1 LIKGGGDAAEDEL
14 REQAMSMKTILVPM
28 EPREGMTAVLDTALL
43 LARKCDSYIEG
54 FPLRFGI
61 SEFVAVDPAG
71 SIPLES
77 YRQESI
83 EEAAQARRLFETF
96 MQTSGVPRSA
106 GAGAG
111 LSCGWLEDAPE
122 GESFVGSYGRVFDV
136 TVLSRPDANTIGL
149 HNRAIESGLFESGRP
164 VLLSPPVAP
173 KRIATNI
180 MIAWNNSTEQA
191 RATAFAMPLLREAER
206 VTVLG
211 VTGGS
216 VAGPPAE
223 QLMAY
228 LQRNGIAAKMM
239 TTPTSDRGAGA
250 AILAAAKS
258 EGCDLLVK
266 GAYTQ
271 SRLRQMIFGGA
282 TSHILA
288 NAELPVLMAH

>member
-1 LIKGGGDAAEDEL
+1 
-14 REQAMSMKTILVPM
+14 MSMKTILVPM
-28 EPREGMTAVLDTALL
+28 EPHEGMTAVLETALL
-43 LARKCDSYIEG
+43 LAKKCGSYIEG

-77 YRQESI
+77 YRQESL
-83 EEAAQARRLFETF
+83 EEAAQARKLFESF
-96 MQTSGVPRSA
+96 MQQRNVPRA
-106 GAGAG
+106 GGPG
-111 LSCGWLEDAPE
+111 GSGPSSGWLEDAPE
-122 GESFVGSYGRVFDV
+122 GESFVGSYGRVFDI

-164 VLLSPPVAP
+164 ILLSPPSPP
-173 KRIATNI
+173 KDIGTNI
-180 MIAWNNSTEQA
+180 MVHWNCSTEQA
-191 RATAFAMPLLREAER
+191 RATALAMPLLHQAQQ
-206 VTVLG
+206 VTLLT

-216 VAGPPAE
+216 TVPGPSAE
-223 QLMAY
+223 QALAY
-228 LQRNGIAAKMM
+228 LQRNGIAVKPM
-239 TTPTSDRGAGA
+239 TVPLENRNTGEAVLKACKTN
-250 AILAAAKS
+250 
-258 EGCDLLVK
+258 GCDLLIK